1 MAKTQAKTGN
11 PFLDGDFGDF
21 MDFSKMDFSKMDFGK
36 FAEQF
41 KVPGVDSKAL
51 IESQR
56 KNVEAMT
63 QANRVALEG
72 VQAIAQRQAEILRQA
87 MEEGS
92 KVVREM
98 AKPGQPAE
106 KMASQAALIKEAYE
120 LALANMREL
129 TEMGAKSN
137 NEAANVLTHRFT
149 ASLDELKG
157 ALNQVNGA
165 AK

>member
-1 MAKTQAKTGN
+1 MAKTQMKTGN
-11 PFLDGDFGDF
+11 PFLDADFGEF
-21 MDFSKMDFSKMDFGK
+21 MDFSKFT
-36 FAEQF
+36 EQF
-41 KVPGVDSKAL
+41 KLPGVDSKAL

-72 VQAIAQRQAEILRQA
+72 LQAIAQRQTEILRQA
-87 MEEGS
+87 MEETT

-106 KMASQAALIKEAYE
+106 KFAAQTALVKEAYE
-120 LALANMREL
+120 LALANLREL
-129 TEMGAKSN
+129 AEMGTKSN
-137 NEAANVLTHRFT
+137 TEAADLLAHRVS

-157 ALNQVNGA
+157 VLKQANGG

>member
-1 MAKTQAKTGN
+1 MAKTQLKTGN
-11 PFLDGDFGDF
+11 PFLDADFGEF
-21 MDFSKMDFSKMDFGK
+21 MDFSK

-41 KVPGVDSKAL
+41 KMPGVDSKAL

-72 VQAIAQRQAEILRQA
+72 LQAIAQRQVEILRQA
-87 MEEGS
+87 MEETT

-106 KMASQAALIKEAYE
+106 KIATQTALVKEAYE
-120 LALANMREL
+120 LALANAREL
-129 TEMGAKSN
+129 AEMGAKSN
-137 NEAANVLTHRFT
+137 TEAADVLAHRVS
-149 ASLDELKG
+149 ASLEELKG
-157 ALNQVNGA
+157 VLKQVNGA

>member
-1 MAKTQAKTGN
+1 MAKAQVKTGN
-11 PFLDGDFGDF
+11 PFLDGDFSDF
-21 MDFSKMDFSKMDFGK
+21 VDFSK

-41 KVPGVDSKAL
+41 KMPGVDSKAL
-51 IESQR
+51 IEAQR
-56 KNVEAMT
+56 KNVEAVT

-72 VQAIAQRQAEILRQA
+72 LQAITQRQIEIVRQA
-87 MEEGS
+87 MEES
-92 KVVREM
+92 AKIARDL

-106 KMASQAALIKEAYE
+106 KLAAQADLLKQAYE
-120 LALANMREL
+120 VSLANLREL

-137 NEAANVLTHRFT
+137 TEAADVLNHRFA

-157 ALNQVNGA
+157 VLNQVNGA

>member
-1 MAKTQAKTGN
+1 MAKAQVKTGN

-21 MDFSKMDFSKMDFGK
+21 VDFSK

-51 IESQR
+51 IETQR
-56 KNVEAMT
+56 KNVEAVT

-72 VQAIAQRQAEILRQA
+72 LQAITQRQAEILRQA
-87 MEEGS
+87 MEEGV

-98 AKPGQPAE
+98 AKPGQPVE
-106 KMASQAALIKEAYE
+106 KFAAQADLLKQAYE
-120 LALANMREL
+120 LSLANAREL
-129 TEMGAKSN
+129 AEMGAKSN
-137 NEAANVLTHRFT
+137 TEAADVLTHRFA

-157 ALNQVNGA
+157 VLNQVNGA

>member
-1 MAKTQAKTGN
+1 MAKTQMKTGN
-11 PFLDGDFGDF
+11 PFLDADFGEF
-21 MDFSKMDFSKMDFGK
+21 MDFSK

-41 KVPGVDSKAL
+41 KLPGVDSKAL

-72 VQAIAQRQAEILRQA
+72 LQAIGQRQVEILRQA
-87 MEEGS
+87 MEETT

-106 KMASQAALIKEAYE
+106 KIAAQTALVKEAYE
-120 LALANMREL
+120 LALANLREL
-129 TEMGAKSN
+129 AEMGAKSN
-137 NEAANVLTHRFT
+137 TEAADVLAHRVS

-157 ALNQVNGA
+157 VIKQVNGG